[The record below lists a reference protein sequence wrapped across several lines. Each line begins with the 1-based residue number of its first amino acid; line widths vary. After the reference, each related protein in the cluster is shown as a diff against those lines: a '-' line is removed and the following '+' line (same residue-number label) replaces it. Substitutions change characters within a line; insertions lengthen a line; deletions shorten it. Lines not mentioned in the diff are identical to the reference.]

1 MNDVLGQNCRFL
13 YSVCS
18 LDHISKEDSVTT
30 FFEAKVTKN
39 AQFAIEQKKCLN
51 SLKCDLTSKKGK
63 ARWVWEGGWRGRA
76 ESFSVGQVTRRA
88 GRPSRLKIAVCCPTG
103 SCKSVVLKLPK
114 SYQKVVSILSK
125 SCLTVVS
132 ILSKRCLKLSQ
143 SAMVTGEGS
152 NGFIGGDDEENWW

>member
-1 MNDVLGQNCRFL
+1 MMLWAKIVGFYIVFVLWIIYAEMIFVN
-13 YSVCS
+13 
-18 LDHISKEDSVTT
+18 EDSATT
-30 FFEAKVTKN
+30 FLRHKIRKMRN
-39 AQFAIEQKKCLN
+39 LLLSKKKCLN

-125 SCLTVVS
+125 SCLNFVQ
-132 ILSKRCLKLSQ
+132 KLSQ
-143 SAMVTGEGS
+143 IVPQC
-152 NGFIGGDDEENWW
+152 NGDW